1 MNYISTALIA
11 VAAVGF
17 ILYRQTTERPI
28 KDNPVKLPMIL
39 GIIGVIETADYL
51 KSGPHLTA
59 GAITAVLL
67 GFVVAVAI
75 AVPRAHSMRIYR
87 NTSGI
92 MVRKGTAVT
101 VVLWFAA
108 IAAHVALSIGVPV
121 VFGEG
126 VGHGLSGLDGA
137 TLLIYLA
144 VSLGV
149 QGLIAKSRVAAI
161 C

>member
-11 VAAVGF
+11 VAAG
-17 ILYRQTTERPI
+17 
-28 KDNPVKLPMIL
+28 
-39 GIIGVIETADYL
+39 
-51 KSGPHLTA
+51 
-59 GAITAVLL
+59 
-67 GFVVAVAI
+67 
-75 AVPRAHSMRIYR
+75 

-149 QGLIAKSRVAAI
+149 QGLIAKSRVAAADRSGSTHRSPRDAI
-161 C
+161 CSRTASGAR